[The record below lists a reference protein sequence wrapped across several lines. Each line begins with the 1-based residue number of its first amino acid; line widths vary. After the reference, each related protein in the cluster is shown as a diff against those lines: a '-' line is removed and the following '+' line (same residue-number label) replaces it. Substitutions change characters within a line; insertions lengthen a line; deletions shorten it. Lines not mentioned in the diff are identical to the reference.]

1 MQEQQEA
8 LACLRCLL
16 FGAFQMQA
24 EEYLEEEHGEEYEEP
39 PAEEQFEE
47 ARRVCMYVCVCVWQ
61 NFNDTLTF

>member
-1 MQEQQEA
+1 
-8 LACLRCLL
+8 
-16 FGAFQMQA
+16 MQA

-47 ARRVCMYVCVCVWQ
+47 ARRVCMYVCVWQ